1 MYNIIKSLQYCTA
14 LLLEDGELKF
24 YRRLVILLVLLFFSL
39 DLVKSEADKC
49 PFLPADMGIVR
60 AQANDSIQQKL
71 IEEILA
77 LDSKVLALRNQIETL
92 SKENN
97 ELKAVLKQKRIEL
110 LALDNEVK
118 KRQDALSDWIVFS
131 FKGGIGNFLSV
142 LVGAD
147 SMGDFFRRLD
157 NIMFFLEYYNNVIAE
172 TKSII
177 SRRKQEEKAIM
188 EKQSLVQS
196 LEVQA
201 QKALDEI
208 SKVLEKKKSELN
220 RARML
225 LKDITFLEEIS
236 KNWQDVLPS
245 LDYLLRNL
253 SALPWSDISPD
264 SVKINY
270 FNLTARAEF
279 TDKSLT
285 QKLLSKNERLRNV
298 YFEFNEDGITV
309 AEKRPESGSPVYSI
323 TCKMELADDY
333 KIRFIPTGLEFSG
346 VTLPARVIAELMS
359 DYDMMFTPPALP
371 YNLKI
376 ASIHTEKGKLIMNLS
391 R

>member
-1 MYNIIKSLQYCTA
+1 VR
-14 LLLEDGELKF
+14 F

-39 DLVKSEADKC
+39 DLIKSGAGT
-49 PFLPADMGIVR
+49 FSFGPADVGIVR
-60 AQANDSIQQKL
+60 AQVQDSIQQKL

-92 SKENN
+92 SKENK

-110 LALDNEVK
+110 SGLDDEVK
-118 KRQDALSDWIVFS
+118 KRQVTLSGWMVFS
-131 FKGGIGNFLSV
+131 FKGGMGNFLSV
-142 LVGAD
+142 LVGAEN
-147 SMGDFFRRLD
+147 MGDFFRRLD

-177 SRRKQEEKAIM
+177 SRRKQEEKVIM
-188 EKQSLVQS
+188 EKQNHVQS
-196 LEVQA
+196 LEEQA
-201 QKALDEI
+201 QKALEEI
-208 SKVLEKKKSELN
+208 SKVLAKKKSELN

-236 KNWQDVLPS
+236 ENWQEALPS
-245 LDYLLRNL
+245 LDYLLKNL

-264 SVKINY
+264 SVKVNY

-279 TDKSLT
+279 IDRSLT
-285 QKLLSKNERLRNV
+285 QKLLSKDEKLKNV

-309 AEKRPESGSPVYSI
+309 TEKRSKGGSPIYSI
-323 TCKMELADDY
+323 TCKMELTDDY
-333 KIRFIPTGLEFSG
+333 KIRFVPTRLEFSG

-376 ASIHTEKGKLIMNLS
+376 TSIHTEEGKLIMNLS
-391 R
+391 K